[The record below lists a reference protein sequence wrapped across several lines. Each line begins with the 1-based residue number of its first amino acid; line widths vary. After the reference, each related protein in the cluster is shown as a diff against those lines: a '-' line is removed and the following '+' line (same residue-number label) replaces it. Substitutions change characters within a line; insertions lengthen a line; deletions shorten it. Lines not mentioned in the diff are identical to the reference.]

1 MQVSDGV
8 ILSFTNEG
16 SAYDY
21 AAMRAA
27 QLAALSSVLLASS
40 EMHSEETRNNVT
52 WLLADLAQE
61 VSNLL
66 PIVLSEISAKTFD
79 KQHNPN
85 EARGAHAT
93 KS

>member
-1 MQVSDGV
+1 MPPAFNSGNR
-8 ILSFTNEG
+8 S
-16 SAYDY
+16 YDY

-79 KQHNPN
+79 KLHKPN